1 MAIHR
6 EQVARTC
13 RVLTKLLKR
22 GHVDPDKEFE
32 LFFASEGSPMR
43 EKNGTD
49 LQIAVQRQS
58 FTNPRCEMHT
68 ILDQVASRV
77 IEEEQPVSIY
87 VLTNGHWDI
96 RNPESICN
104 VDKPISRLVKHI
116 IKKNKQSNWAMVQFI
131 GFFKDPPNEA
141 DEHGRARLKY
151 LDNSLRADLG
161 LEMYFISRPLN

>member
-1 MAIHR
+1 
-6 EQVARTC
+6 
-13 RVLTKLLKR
+13 
-22 GHVDPDKEFE
+22 
-32 LFFASEGSPMR
+32 
-43 EKNGTD
+43 
-49 LQIAVQRQS
+49 
-58 FTNPRCEMHT
+58 MHT

-161 LEMYFISRPLN
+161 LEIDIVDTRNSKKDVRKILLGPLSPEADESPSESD